1 MVQGRPP
8 PVVLN
13 QRGRGV
19 YILENYKDMSYD
31 ELYAVYLE
39 LTEELAFVML
49 MMKLR
54 KDIDAGRE
62 ASAQIQT
69 EKLIERCRESN
80 D

>member
-1 MVQGRPP
+1 MVSK
-8 PVVLN
+8 

-31 ELYAVYLE
+31 ELYGVYLE

>member
-1 MVQGRPP
+1 
-8 PVVLN
+8 
-13 QRGRGV
+13 
-19 YILENYKDMSYD
+19 MSYD